1 MKKIIALIVLTI
13 MLFSLVSC
21 NISNNDNDTT
31 PPEKVKIRIGY
42 MAGPTGMG
50 MAKLIHDNG
59 GLENG
64 NDKYSFTKYADTQAA
79 KTDLAA
85 GKIDIICLP
94 TNEAAQYA
102 NSVDKNAKVLAIN
115 CLNSL
120 YLVCNT
126 TSSFKED
133 ASPITLSD
141 FNGKTIYT
149 CKNGTPRIVIEY
161 LIQALKL
168 NITVS
173 YEVDGKEILTPNDL
187 ATQVI
192 AGNIPNAVM
201 PEPIV
206 TNVVLKTMANS
217 HTDRIYS
224 PVIDLADEWTKVLD
238 TPLTMG
244 CIIADGDFA
253 RDHKDELNAFLEE
266 YKASV
271 EYIGN
276 SKNIDSAADYVVET
290 GVMGAAPAAK
300 MALNNLG
307 SSISYIDGD
316 EMKTALVNFYKSI
329 GIVLPDDSFYY
340 EK

>member
-1 MKKIIALIVLTI
+1 MKKIIALFLATI
-13 MLFSLVSC
+13 MLMSLVGC
-21 NISNNDNDTT
+21 DYFKTNDDTT
-31 PPEKVKIRIGY
+31 PPEQVKIRIGY

-64 NDKYSFTKYADTQAA
+64 NDKYSFTKYADTNAA
-79 KTDLAA
+79 KADLAA

-94 TNEAAQYA
+94 TNEAAVYS
-102 NSVDKNAKVLAIN
+102 NTIDKTAKVLAIN

-120 YLVCNT
+120 YLVSNV
-126 TSSFKED
+126 TSTFRSEP
-133 ASPITLSD
+133 SEITLSD
-141 FNGKTIYT
+141 FDGKTIYT

-161 LIQALKL
+161 LVKTLNL
-168 NITVS
+168 NITIS

-187 ATQVI
+187 AAQVI

-206 TNVVLKTMANS
+206 TNVVLKTAANS
-217 HTDRIYS
+217 HTDRIYV
-224 PVIDLADEWTKVLD
+224 PVINLTDEWSKALD

-253 RDHKDELNAFLEE
+253 TYNTEAVNEFLEE
-266 YKASV
+266 YKASID
-271 EYIGN
+271 YIGD
-276 SKNIDSAADYVVET
+276 SDNIDSAADYVAET
-290 GVMGAAPAAK
+290 DVMGAVPAAK

-307 SSISYIDGD
+307 SSITYIDGE
-316 EMKTALVNFYKSI
+316 EMKNALVNFYNAL
-329 GIVLPDDSFYY
+329 GIALPDDSFYY